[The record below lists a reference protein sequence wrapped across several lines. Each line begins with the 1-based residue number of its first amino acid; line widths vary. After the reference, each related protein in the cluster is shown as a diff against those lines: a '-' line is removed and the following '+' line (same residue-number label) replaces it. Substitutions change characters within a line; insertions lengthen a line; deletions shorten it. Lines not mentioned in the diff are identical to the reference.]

1 MNGKKLTELKEE
13 LFETGYVSFN
23 LKDISL
29 DLYQKLEGLIP
40 IGTLVP
46 SDFTNLKASII
57 NHKNIS
63 KPLYPDDSIDKSF
76 EELETI
82 KDDILKR
89 YLNSDDYGLDQ
100 LWYYKNANN
109 HHTLDFVSDVYSLFY
124 DKTRDRNCGSTITL
138 YDDGCFLRNHADAN
152 DTANNRTCA
161 LLIYLSN
168 DWVEGKGGELVIDKK
183 VVVPPIYGNVVILDF
198 TKHNSEH
205 MVNKVIGFNRYC
217 LINFCNK

>member
-1 MNGKKLTELKEE
+1 MNGKKLIELKEE

-29 DLYQKLEGLIP
+29 DLYSKLESLIP
-40 IGTLVP
+40 IGTLRP

-57 NHKNIS
+57 NFKN
-63 KPLYPDDSIDKSF
+63 KPDPLYPNDITDKSF
-76 EELETI
+76 EELKTI
-82 KDDILKR
+82 KDDILNR

-100 LWYYKNANN
+100 VWYYKNAAN
-109 HHTLDFVSDVYSLFY
+109 HHTLDFVSGVYSLFY
-124 DKTRDRNCGSTITL
+124 NLTRDRNCGSNITL

-152 DTANNRTCA
+152 DTTTNRTCA

-198 TKHNSEH
+198 TKHNPEH
-205 MVNKVIGFNRYC
+205 MVNRVIGFNRYC
-217 LINFCNK
+217 LINFCAK